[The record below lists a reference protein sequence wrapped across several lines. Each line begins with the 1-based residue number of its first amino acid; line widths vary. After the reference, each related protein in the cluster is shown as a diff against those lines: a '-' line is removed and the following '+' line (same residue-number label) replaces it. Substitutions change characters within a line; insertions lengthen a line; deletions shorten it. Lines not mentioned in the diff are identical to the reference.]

1 MTARPTQLQ
10 EDELVLSA
18 KQGSLEAFTQLYE
31 LNFPRVFRRVAYLVP
46 AVDVEDVTQEVFLA
60 ALRSLR
66 GFRGEAKFGTWL
78 HTITNRQVAEYYRRR
93 RPVEEL
99 IDEQVQ
105 DPLAPLPGDEA
116 LVLRQAYR
124 RLPLKYREV
133 LLLRFV
139 EQMPFDEIA
148 LHLGCSREA
157 SKSLFRRAVTA
168 LQKHTASD
176 DR

>member
-1 MTARPTQLQ
+1 MAIRTSRSK
-10 EDELVLSA
+10 EDELVRSA
-18 KQGSLEAFTQLYE
+18 QQGSLEAFTQLYE
-31 LNFPRVFRRVAYLVP
+31 ANFPRVFRRVAYLVP
-46 AVDVEDVTQEVFLA
+46 AVDVEDVTQEVFIA

-66 GFRGEAKFGTWL
+66 SFRGEAKFGTWL

-93 RPVEEL
+93 RPVEEP

-105 DPLAPLPGDEA
+105 DPRDPLSGDEVI
-116 LVLRQAYR
+116 LLRQAYR

-139 EQMPFDEIA
+139 EQMPFDEIG

-157 SKSLFRRAVTA
+157 SKSLFRRAVSA